1 MEKLSRRSKL
11 TNLEFLRMAEKLPP
25 ALNEAYHSIEMIEV
39 IENIARRYKFNED
52 EEWELFGVI
61 YDTILGLLPPPEI
74 ERALA
79 ERLNLDEDK
88 TQFIKGELDAFI
100 LNKIRSELNKLYGLA
115 KEDSEKKEISPKP
128 KGPDPYRE
136 PIE

>member
-11 TNLEFLRMAEKLPP
+11 SNLEFLRMAEKLPP

-39 IENIARRYKFNED
+39 IENIARRYKFNKD
-52 EEWELFGVI
+52 EEWELFGVV
-61 YDTILGLLPPPEI
+61 YDTILGLLPPSEI

-79 ERLNLDEDK
+79 KRLNLDEDK
-88 TQFIKGELDAFI
+88 TKFIKGELDAFV
-100 LNKIRSELNKLYGLA
+100 LNKIRPELDKLYGLA
-115 KEDSEKKEISPKP
+115 KEDSDEKDSDSEPKRS
-128 KGPDPYRE
+128 DPYRE